1 MSNLGRGKGL
11 ELETP
16 EPPGTIIFPSGGQAS
31 GSKIA
36 LRTKPT
42 PHERIPGHPHRSN
55 KKERPL
61 LANRNPTLKSWFPI
75 GSVLKVSSFRLT
87 NEPVT
92 VPFLTQVISA
102 IVELANPAHTGVLDG
117 A

>member
-1 MSNLGRGKGL
+1 M
-11 ELETP
+11 
-16 EPPGTIIFPSGGQAS
+16 
-31 GSKIA
+31 
-36 LRTKPT
+36 
-42 PHERIPGHPHRSN
+42 
-55 KKERPL
+55 
-61 LANRNPTLKSWFPI
+61 
-75 GSVLKVSSFRLT
+75 LKVSSFRLT